1 MESVAATARAIAPDR
16 ADDDDRLALAART
29 DADAFAALYAR
40 HRDAVYRYLRVRTP
54 SDDEALDLT
63 AVTFE
68 RALTAVARYRR
79 EGGGVV
85 AWLIRIAR
93 NAAIDQQ
100 RRARS
105 RPLQVPLRE
114 ATLMR
119 SGDDPVA
126 AAIAS
131 EEHGRLRD
139 LVRALPE
146 AQRDALAMRYAVG
159 LTAREIGD
167 VIGKSAEATQ
177 KLLARALDQLK
188 EAYRDER

>member
-1 MESVAATARAIAPDR
+1 MESVSATARAIGPDR
-16 ADDDDRLALAART
+16 AGDDDRLALAART

-105 RPLQVPLRE
+105 RPIQVPLRE

-159 LTAREIGD
+159 LTAREIGV
-167 VIGKSAEATQ
+167 VIGKSPEATQ

-188 EAYRDER
+188 EACRDER